1 MSKNLIIAMIL
12 IALTVVVLLLNAR
25 GTATVELGVMDGI
38 KASAAMIYLGF
49 TAIGVVIGVLLR

>member
-1 MSKNLIIAMIL
+1 MSKNLLISLIL

-25 GTATVELGVMDGI
+25 GTATVEFGVLDGI

-49 TAIGVVIGVLLR
+49 TAVGVVIGVLLR